1 MKYKQKFFLNNALKT
16 LNVEKIKI
24 LILLRQNVYY
34 FFRETQNDTKMSFK
48 MKKKKKKN
56 NENINK

>member
-48 MKKKKKKN
+48 MKKKKKK
-56 NENINK
+56 KK